1 MQVHKWKE
9 SKKDFFYFCPAT
21 QMTDLNSDDDTTG
34 NFADEDLSE
43 DDILYN
49 QLTTFEGD
57 QGNTLLFVHQSVE
70 QLAVL
75 KRLKHFSGMK
85 MCN

>member
-1 MQVHKWKE
+1 
-9 SKKDFFYFCPAT
+9 
-21 QMTDLNSDDDTTG
+21 MTDLNSNDDTAG

-49 QLTTFEGD
+49 QLTIFEGD

>member
-1 MQVHKWKE
+1 
-9 SKKDFFYFCPAT
+9 
-21 QMTDLNSDDDTTG
+21 MTDLNSDDNTAG
-34 NFADEDLSE
+34 NFADEDLSQ

>member
-1 MQVHKWKE
+1 
-9 SKKDFFYFCPAT
+9 
-21 QMTDLNSDDDTTG
+21 MTDLNSDDDTIG

-49 QLTTFEGD
+49 QPTTFEGD